1 MTAAWRYKDVL
12 AGLTTAVDELRER
25 DRERAIAL
33 SRRLVELDD
42 AMAQAGERAALTRLG
57 VDLQWEAAMS
67 ALWAERWLALRPLP
81 DPDPRADPADL
92 DVLDAAVART
102 IDGVLAMVGLTDPDR
117 ELAKKPG
124 PPCGW
129 CPLADDCPECQ
140 EWLNDERGGF

>member
-1 MTAAWRYKDVL
+1 VTAAWRYKDVL

-92 DVLDAAVART
+92 DVLDAAVAQR
-102 IDGVLAMVGLTDPDR
+102 AA
-117 ELAKKPG
+117 ELLEAVRRRRLGRP
-124 PPCGW
+124 
-129 CPLADDCPECQ
+129 
-140 EWLNDERGGF
+140 